1 MTSPLNLNLITK
13 PTNVELKALGPLKV
27 DNRVKHNG
35 FVTVALDIELDGKK
49 YTVRRFI
56 DERLPFIK
64 GKAETDIIA
73 DGIVQRAM
81 LDMVEKMVNIGIAYN
96 LGRAKSDGR
105 VIKEIV
111 LEGDH
116 HTIARRYGDETAE
129 KDLKAAIPVKFR
141 KYSLADKKLGN
152 EKKFEALAYLNSVY
166 GNRSKIEFENTADD
180 EDELEELEE
189 KNREKVDDVDKPKP
203 SEKKLKTK
211 KLSGF
216 KRARFRQAL
225 RQKMKN
231 RNRSRSK
238 QQPAS
243 TPPTTQASPKVTPPS
258 AARPAASSAPP
269 IASITADETVRKEL
283 PVNIEP
289 AEEKAINPRIQALL
303 QLLLQDE
310 EIKEWLEDPE
320 FQLEF
325 LEDDAFVEELLKE
338 FDQRLE
344 AKLDA
349 TFTSVAAPKDDLSDE
364 GYFQLPS
371 GAIAEPTRRAKIRE
385 KQEQELDLDEEIREL
400 AQRGDSYS
408 DDSEVDRLVAEKAS
422 SLATLEMAKDALKK
436 EINQF
441 TETLDRLY
449 QFISIVL
456 KSPEGYVKNFYL
468 PLEEFVNDPNFNVTD
483 YHDPIC
489 DLSIQL
495 FSNYSK
501 VELQRISYQN
511 IAQSDDVDPELHR
524 ALETVK
530 SIYNQIPI
538 TRDLGSGPISEF
550 EGALTQSKAELD
562 KILKSR

>member
-73 DGIVQRAM
+73 DGVVQRAM

-152 EKKFEALAYLNSVY
+152 EKKFEALAYLNSLY
-166 GNRSKIEFENTADD
+166 GNRSKIEFEDTADD
-180 EDELEELEE
+180 EDELEELEG

-203 SEKKLKTK
+203 SEKKPKTR

-243 TPPTTQASPKVTPPS
+243 TPPTTQASPKVTSPP
-258 AARPAASSAPP
+258 ADKPAASSTPP
-269 IASITADETVRKEL
+269 LASITADETVRKEL
-283 PVNIEP
+283 PARVEP
-289 AEEKAINPRIQALL
+289 ADEKAINPRIQALL

-310 EIKEWLEDPE
+310 EIREWLEDPE

-349 TFTSVAAPKDDLSDE
+349 KFTSVAAPKDDLSDE
-364 GYFQLPS
+364 ENLPLPPET
-371 GAIAEPTRRAKIRE
+371 IAEEAPKVKKME
-385 KQEQELDLDEEIREL
+385 KHEVDLDEEIREL
-400 AQRGDSYS
+400 ADRGDSYS
-408 DDSEVDRLVAEKAS
+408 DDSEVDRLVAEKAG
-422 SLATLEMAKDALKK
+422 SLATLETAKDALKK

-456 KSPEGYVKNFYL
+456 KSPDGYVKNFYL

-501 VELQRISYQN
+501 VELQRIAYQN
-511 IAQSDDVDPELHR
+511 LAQSDDVDPELHR

-530 SIYNQIPI
+530 SIYNQLPI
-538 TRDLGSGPISEF
+538 TRNLGSGPINEF
-550 EGALTQSKAELD
+550 EGALSQSKAELD
-562 KILKSR
+562 KILKGR